1 MNKIKIIS
9 ALIFVLSVIL
19 ALYSKHIAEENDA
32 SLTLLKAINEQ
43 KAFTQEI
50 SKNIFYIYN
59 NKHASTQQLDASIKS
74 FVANVNKKE
83 EILEDLDNADI
94 RDQIQKIIVLW
105 NRFYLLVQK
114 FRDVSQVHNG
124 YTNIILQKLVNQIYN
139 ANLDLIV
146 AFDRLI
152 TMHKQYF
159 DKSKKKNRII
169 QITLFVTLLLL
180 LVYLFTQLKGLLG
193 FIQKFLKTSKSI
205 IKKSTV
211 KGVQPIETEGNVQD
225 VSEAANDFN
234 FLVQNINESITYA
247 EKSIQGSVD
256 ALEDVEE
263 KIENLIELIAAM
275 QTSENIDKELLKKED
290 VLIETLDELSL
301 SSNKLKSLK
310 KDISSLI

>member
-114 FRDVSQVHNG
+114 FRDVSRVHNG

-310 KDISSLI
+310 KDISLLI